1 MYQGKANTVGRM
13 RYNVT
18 IQQQS
23 APSSDVGSPA
33 VTWSTRYASEPAD
46 YEYPRGGMAG
56 RGRQVEEGVD
66 AIFTVRYRDGY
77 AVTDR
82 VVFDGENY
90 GIVFIRPVSGRERYL
105 ELHTKLVK

>member
-1 MYQGKANTVGRM
+1 MYRGKANTVGRM
-13 RYNVT
+13 RYRVT

-23 APSSDVGSPA
+23 APSSDVGSPS
-33 VTWSTRYASEPAD
+33 VTWSTRYAEEPAD

-56 RGRQVEEGVD
+56 RGRQVEEDVD

-82 VVFDGENY
+82 VVFRSENY
-90 GIVFIRPVSGRERYL
+90 GIVFIRPVVGRDDYL